1 MFVYIFRLVEEVKE
15 KCGAA
20 LTNEDVYMSTT
31 YKDFLT
37 ITVLRS
43 RGVSLKKPFTYDAVN
58 SRYSIRISSCSTM
71 TISASF
77 R

>member
-1 MFVYIFRLVEEVKE
+1 MKE

-58 SRYSIRISSCSTM
+58 SRHSIRVSSFHFLGILMC
-71 TISASF
+71 IHILILF
-77 R
+77 VV

>member
-1 MFVYIFRLVEEVKE
+1 MFVYRLVEEVKE

-43 RGVSLKKPFTYDAVN
+43 REVSLKKPFTYDAVN
-58 SRYSIRISSCSTM
+58 SRYSILVSSCSTK
-71 TISASF
+71 TIYASF
-77 R
+77 I